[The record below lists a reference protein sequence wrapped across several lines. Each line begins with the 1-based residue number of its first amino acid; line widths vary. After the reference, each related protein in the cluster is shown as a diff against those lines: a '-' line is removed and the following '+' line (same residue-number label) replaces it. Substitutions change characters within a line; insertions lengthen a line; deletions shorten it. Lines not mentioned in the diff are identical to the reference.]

1 MNKKAK
7 TTNTILILFIVAVI
21 FVGIF
26 YVYPYMQTSTQ
37 IKTIAEH
44 RIPADITKEEQ
55 DQGMQLKFYDVD
67 GNEIVIPEW
76 FKVVSAVSPI
86 TQEFTIVRHSAVACT
101 TKSNCPE
108 YELNPAIDCWNSV
121 CSLKGVFSM
130 DLGVSVV
137 NPASSTTSFLN
148 VRPIA
153 LSPSAFSEQMDTT
166 PLDELI
172 PSQTKTWMTTTPI
185 VVEPYEGTTQTFSVT
200 VAGIDKY
207 TGEEVSTGDVIQ
219 LTFGADPTGAFSV
232 NIVSPI

>member
-1 MNKKAK
+1 MK
-7 TTNTILILFIVAVI
+7 
-21 FVGIF
+21 
-26 YVYPYMQTSTQ
+26 TSTQ

-44 RIPADITKEEQ
+44 RIPVDITSGEQ
-55 DQGMQLKFYDVD
+55 DQGMQLKFYDAD

-86 TQEFTIVRHSAVACT
+86 QEFTIVRHSTVACT
-101 TKSNCPE
+101 TKANCPG

-121 CSLKGVFSM
+121 CALKGVFSM

-148 VRPIA
+148 VRPIT
-153 LSPSAFSEQMDTT
+153 LSPLAFSEQMDTT

-185 VVEPYEGTTQTFSVT
+185 VVGQYEGTTQSFSVT

-207 TGEEVSTGDVIQ
+207 TDEEVLVGDLIQ